1 MDNTMNVNVTE
12 EQRQLTKEA
21 FMVFSYG
28 GAVEVE
34 TSPNVW
40 VSVSQ
45 PLDFV
50 RADKDRSVAD
60 NLDDFDFSDLT
71 HNFRPKFPK

>member
-1 MDNTMNVNVTE
+1 MDNTMKINVTE

-28 GAVEVE
+28 GEIEVE

-40 VSVSQ
+40 VTVSQ

-50 RADKDRSVAD
+50 RADKGDPLSID
-60 NLDDFDFSDLT
+60 LENLT